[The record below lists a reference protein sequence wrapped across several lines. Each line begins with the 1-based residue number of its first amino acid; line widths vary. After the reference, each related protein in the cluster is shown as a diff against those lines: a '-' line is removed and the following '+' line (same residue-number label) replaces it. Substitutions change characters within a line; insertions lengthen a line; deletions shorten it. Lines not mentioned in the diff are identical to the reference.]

1 MNLRKHICVVLYSC
15 FLTLKGTVNLIASDF
30 PITEVDGQHLFII
43 VLFTFLSKEQ
53 KGRSRFSIIFT
64 WSKVS
69 IIE

>member
-1 MNLRKHICVVLYSC
+1 MNLRKHIFVVLYSC

-53 KGRSRFSIIFT
+53 
-64 WSKVS
+64 
-69 IIE
+69 